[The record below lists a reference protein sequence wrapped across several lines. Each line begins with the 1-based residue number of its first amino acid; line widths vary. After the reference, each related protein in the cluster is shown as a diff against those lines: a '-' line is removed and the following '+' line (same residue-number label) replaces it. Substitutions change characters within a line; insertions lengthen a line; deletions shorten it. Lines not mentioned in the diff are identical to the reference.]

1 MNFKEIIK
9 KNQNNIKGIIKLIT
23 KESNEDLEQEVY
35 IKIWK
40 NSEKYKEQGNLK
52 SWINTIAKNVSKD
65 YLKSSYKKN
74 LENSVTDETIINT
87 IKDKKE
93 TPELKLIKNER
104 QTQIINA
111 INSLRPKFKEVIM
124 LCEIEGY
131 SYEDCARKLK
141 CPLGTVK
148 SRIYNAKK
156 GLAEKLEQLI
166 KERIN

>member
-1 MNFKEIIK
+1 MDFKELIK
-9 KNQNNIKGIIKLIT
+9 KNQNNVKGIIKLIT
-23 KESNEDLEQEVY
+23 KEANEDLEQEVY
-35 IKIWK
+35 IKAWK
-40 NSEKYKEQGNLK
+40 NSDKYIEQGNFK
-52 SWINTIAKNVSKD
+52 SWINTIAKNASKD
-65 YLKSSYKKN
+65 YLKSAYKKN
-74 LENSVTDETIINT
+74 LNNSTSDEAVLNT

-111 INSLRPKFKEVIM
+111 INSLKPKFKEVIM
-124 LCEIEGY
+124 LCEIQGY
-131 SYEDCARKLK
+131 SYEDCARRLK

-156 GLAEKLEQLI
+156 ELAEKLEHLI

>member
-1 MNFKEIIK
+1 MDFKELIK
-9 KNQNNIKGIIKLIT
+9 KSQNNVKGIIKLIT
-23 KESNEDLEQEVY
+23 KEANEDLEQEVY
-35 IKIWK
+35 IKAWK
-40 NSEKYKEQGNLK
+40 NSDKYIEQGNFK

-65 YLKSSYKKN
+65 YLKSAYKKN
-74 LENSVTDETIINT
+74 LNNSTSDEAVLNT

-93 TPELKLIKNER
+93 TPELKLIKNEK

-111 INSLRPKFKEVIM
+111 INSLKPKFKEVIM
-124 LCEIEGY
+124 LCEIQGY
-131 SYEDCARKLK
+131 SYEDCARRLK

-156 GLAEKLEQLI
+156 ELAEKLEHLI

>member
-1 MNFKEIIK
+1 MDFKEIIK
-9 KNQNNIKGIIKLIT
+9 KNRNNVQNIIKLIT
-23 KESNEDLEQEVY
+23 KEENEDLEQEVY
-35 IKIWK
+35 IRAWK
-40 NSEKYKEQGNLK
+40 NAKKYSEQGNFK

-65 YLKSSYKKN
+65 YLKSAYRKN
-74 LENSVTDETIINT
+74 LQNSTSDDNILTT

-104 QTQIINA
+104 QTKIINA
-111 INSLRPKFKEVIM
+111 INSLKPKFKEVIM
-124 LCEIEGY
+124 LCEIQGY

-156 GLAEKLEQLI
+156 ELADKLDDLI
-166 KERIN
+166 KERMD